1 MHHQWSPGH
10 SRSSRSRKL
19 AVNSTRHSGS
29 ATAYVIRL
37 PVHPLARVEE
47 GVATETTGQ
56 VTTDVTTELRRLAAA
71 FRGSEEFTRQELQ
84 DALALKNAEHFRKA
98 YLLPALASGMVEMTL
113 PDMPRSS
120 KQRYRLTADAS
131 QWLAKQREGN

>member
-1 MHHQWSPGH
+1 
-10 SRSSRSRKL
+10 
-19 AVNSTRHSGS
+19 
-29 ATAYVIRL
+29 
-37 PVHPLARVEE
+37 VEE
-47 GVATETTGQ
+47 GAETETTGQ